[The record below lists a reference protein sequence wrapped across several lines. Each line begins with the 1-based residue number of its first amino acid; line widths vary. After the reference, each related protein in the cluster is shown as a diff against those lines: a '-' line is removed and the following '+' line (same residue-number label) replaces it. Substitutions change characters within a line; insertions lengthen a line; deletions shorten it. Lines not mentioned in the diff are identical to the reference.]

1 MFDTT
6 DADLEWLES
15 DAAKLN
21 TATAPIVHH
30 LIADYRAKC
39 QDATLLAET
48 LKGALE
54 EVEGLQRS
62 VNSYAKAVAG
72 MPSAFD

>member
-1 MFDTT
+1 MNEDKLH
-6 DADLEWLES
+6 ALEVGVRDVS
-15 DAAKLN
+15 I
-21 TATAPIVHH
+21 PIVNCETVLE

-39 QDATLLAET
+39 EDATVLAAT